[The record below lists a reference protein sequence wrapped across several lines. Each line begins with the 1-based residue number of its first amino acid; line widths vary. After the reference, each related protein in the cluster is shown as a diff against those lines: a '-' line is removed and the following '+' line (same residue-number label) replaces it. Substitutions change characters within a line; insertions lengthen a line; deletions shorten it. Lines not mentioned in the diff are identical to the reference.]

1 MIRTSP
7 ESHEIRAPRGFCRL
21 DKGKKCSPDSDD
33 GMCCDAAGNFKWL
46 GGFCHLDPGPGHTRP
61 LTLWILLKF
70 LPPEKG
76 RKKSFQRDPK
86 GSFSHWTKGHL
97 DYQGFEY
104 VWTYFSWRV
113 GRIILTQS
121 ALLDTHHGPLLTSQ
135 SQSQFEA
142 QSILIGFGIQCRT
155 CIQAPLGELRPIKRS
170 LGKEESRSLSI
181 PACHKWYLSLASKK
195 SHKNVL
201 ELIGEIRYN

>member
-1 MIRTSP
+1 MRSVRPVGFAGWTRGRNAAQTAMMACAATLPETS
-7 ESHEIRAPRGFCRL
+7 SGLADFVTLIQDQAI
-21 DKGKKCSPDSDD
+21 
-33 GMCCDAAGNFKWL
+33 
-46 GGFCHLDPGPGHTRP
+46 PGHV
-61 LTLWILLKF
+61 TLWILLKF
-70 LPPEKG
+70 LPPGKG
-76 RKKSFQRDPK
+76 RKKSFQKDPK

-113 GRIILTQS
+113 GRMILTQS

-155 CIQAPLGELRPIKRS
+155 CIQAPLGELRPMKRS
-170 LGKEESRSLSI
+170 LISMS
-181 PACHKWYLSLASKK
+181 
-195 SHKNVL
+195 
-201 ELIGEIRYN
+201 